1 MCPMVRYPMWKSWLS
16 PFRRSQQK
24 TLARVMAAAASVAQA
39 SSLRP
44 AGDSTG
50 QCLGIGNPRVD
61 ERLRLGAGRRADR

>member
-1 MCPMVRYPMWKSWLS
+1 MGPMVRYPMLKSLLS

-24 TLARVMAAAASVAQA
+24 TLARVIAAAASVAQA

-50 QCLGIGNPRVD
+50 QCLESALPALA
-61 ERLRLGAGRRADR
+61 EPPGR